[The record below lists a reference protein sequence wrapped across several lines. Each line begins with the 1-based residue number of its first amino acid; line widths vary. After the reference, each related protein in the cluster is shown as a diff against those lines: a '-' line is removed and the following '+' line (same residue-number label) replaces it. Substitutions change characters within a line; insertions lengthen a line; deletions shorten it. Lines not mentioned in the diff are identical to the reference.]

1 MLRTK
6 SNSQGF
12 TLIAALLMLTLMS
25 AASIGLFM
33 MVNTEA
39 ASGGHDLQNAVAYR
53 KAEGGIEHMT
63 SDLAD
68 LFTNI
73 QNPSVT
79 TIQNLTSNNPDPK
92 TYVDYSFTPNVDSKG
107 KPVTNWTTV
116 PSGTFQGLY
125 SQSLDVNLLATAQTS
140 FGDQASIMRTVQL
153 DMIPVFQ
160 FGVFSEPD
168 LAFVNNPTF
177 DFAGRVHTNGDLYLD
192 AAQGATVTFHDK
204 LEAYGNV
211 IREVW
216 PNGVTANGSKGTID
230 IPTASKGCDA
240 TTSPKACLAMTA
252 TSGSVIG
259 LPPIPSSTQQ
269 TLGQNTSPAWTFTSK
284 TTYNGQI
291 TDGDWGNTTYGS
303 GALNLN
309 LPFVT
314 GSDIT
319 KGNQTA
325 LQHQILSPP
334 PVGEDPA
341 SALGQSR
348 LYNEAQI
355 RILLVDN
362 PAQLPGGA
370 ADPQNI
376 RLANT
381 GIYQYG
387 VPTTVSPSMPAA
399 SALLGAAHFYTTYFA
414 TATTGIPDPT
424 TCDHTDSTCDKP
436 PSPAKTYTPQSMSAD
451 WVYQPASPTSS
462 SWLTLVPNSG
472 SVNPTSV
479 NSPLIDMG
487 TQGVLLT
494 ATAAA
499 ANINPAMTCAPLGT
513 AAIPGGCLGY
523 PYYTVPDF
531 PSTYYKNPPNNP
543 AKNSTWNLIDG
554 YLRVEALESGSW
566 VGITQSWLQL
576 GIARGA
582 TPPTT
587 VGTNPVNPNAILIF
601 QEAADRSGNG
611 GAADALGVLPN
622 ISGGAAGVP
631 KQCANTGTVAR
642 PIYRCETAIPP
653 EIAADQ
659 IPTTQCTATNPMCA
673 YYGDGFAGTQAPSG
687 NWIKGGGAPS
697 ITMYNWYPVNFYD
710 KREGEPWDVLNAT
723 GASCTA
729 NGVMNAVEL
738 DVGNLNAWLATAAGK
753 LIDPGN
759 TNGYIVYFSD
769 RRGMLPNGGALTGEY
784 GFEDTINLANSGVPD
799 GKFEP
804 TPSNKTF
811 SPEDV
816 DEDGTLETLGA
827 DNVGLGFGVD
837 PAKTTKTVNTDILAG
852 STPNP
857 YLRFSCSVSA
867 RQNWVSGARHV
878 LRLVDGQ
885 LGQVPL
891 PGFTVGS
898 ENPVYVLGDYNS
910 ITSPTEDTTFNNFDP
925 TPSDP
930 VDETGKSNAAIVA
943 DAVTL
948 LSNNWMDWGQDAAGN
963 PVGSLSSPQDA
974 VWHNTAGAGA
984 AGAPT
989 AGKTAKTTSYRVSI
1003 ATGKSV
1009 NFQNAKGNPT
1019 TGGGSNF
1026 GIDGGVGNFLRL
1038 LEDWCSNGSSCG
1050 TQQTLYYSGSM
1061 VNLFYSEYAT
1071 GTFKCCDIVYNPPV
1085 RRFMFDNDL
1094 STPAGLPPGT
1104 PTFRDVDNLS
1114 YRQIFTQRT
1123 NADR

>member
-1 MLRTK
+1 MGRTK
-6 SNSQGF
+6 SNSKGF
-12 TLIAALLMLTLMS
+12 TLIAALLMLSLMS
-25 AASIGLFM
+25 AAAIGLFM

-73 QNPSVT
+73 QNPSVAS
-79 TIQNLTSNNPDPK
+79 IQALTNNNPDPK
-92 TYVDYSFTPNVDSKG
+92 TYVDYSFSPNVDPVTG
-107 KPVTNWTTV
+107 KPITNWTIV

-125 SQSLDVNLLATAQTS
+125 SQSLDVNLLSTAQTPL
-140 FGDQASIMRTVQL
+140 GDQASIMRTVQL

-192 AAQGATVTFHDK
+192 AASGATVTFHDK

-211 IREVW
+211 IREIW
-216 PNGVTANGSKGTID
+216 PNGVAANGSKGTID
-230 IPTASKGCDA
+230 IPTASAGCDA
-240 TTSPKACLAMTA
+240 STVPKACLAMVS
-252 TSGSVIG
+252 TSGSVVG
-259 LPPIPSSTQQ
+259 LPPVPSSTQQ
-269 TLGQNTSPAWTFTSK
+269 TLDQNASPKWTVTSK
-284 TTYNGQI
+284 TTYNGYI

-309 LPFVT
+309 LPFVS
-314 GSDIT
+314 GSNIT
-319 KGNQTA
+319 AGNQTA

-334 PVGEDPA
+334 PVGEDPT

-362 PAQLPGGA
+362 PNQILDNPGNSDG
-370 ADPQNI
+370 QTI
-376 RLANT
+376 RLANV
-381 GIYQYG
+381 GSYAYG
-387 VPTTVSPSMPAA
+387 VPTGVSASMPAA
-399 SALLGAAHFYTTYFA
+399 TTLLGAGHFYTTYFA
-414 TATTGIPDPT
+414 TASTGLPDPT
-424 TCDHTDSTCDKP
+424 TCDHTDSTCDTGL
-436 PSPAKTYTPQSMSAD
+436 KTYTPKTMSAD
-451 WVYQPASPTSS
+451 WLYQVATPLSS
-462 SWLTLVPNSG
+462 SYLTLVPNSG
-472 SVNPTSV
+472 AVAATSI
-479 NSPLIDMG
+479 NAPMIDMG
-487 TQGVLLT
+487 TQGTLLT
-494 ATAAA
+494 GTTAAA
-499 ANINPAMTCAPLGT
+499 AINATSCANQGGATIPTCNT
-513 AAIPGGCLGY
+513 AATGLY
-523 PYYTVPDF
+523 PYYVPPDF
-531 PSTYYKNPPNNP
+531 PSPYYKVPPHSP
-543 AKNSTWNLIDG
+543 AVNSTWNLIDG
-554 YLRVEALESGSW
+554 YLRVEALESGAW
-566 VGITQSWLQL
+566 VGITQQWLQL
-576 GIARGA
+576 GFARGA

-587 VGTNPVNPNAILIF
+587 TGTNPVNPNAILIF

-611 GAADALGVLPN
+611 GNADALGAVPN

-631 KQCANTGTVAR
+631 QQCLNTGTKTS
-642 PIYRCETAIPP
+642 PKYKCETSIPP

-659 IPTTQCTATNPMCA
+659 IPTTQCTSTNPMCA
-673 YYGDGFAGTQAPSG
+673 YYGDGYAGTQAASG
-687 NWIKGGGAPS
+687 NNALGSGPPS
-697 ITMYNWYPVNFYD
+697 ITMYNWYPINFYD

-723 GASCTA
+723 STTCTA

-738 DVGNLNAWLATAAGK
+738 DVGNLNAWLSTASGK
-753 LIDPGN
+753 LIDPTD

-769 RRGMLPNGGALTGEY
+769 RRGMLVTSAATAGEY

-804 TPSNKTF
+804 TPANKTF

-816 DEDGTLETLGA
+816 DEDGTLETYGA

-837 PAKTTKTVNTDILAG
+837 PAKTTKTVNADILAG

-857 YLRFSCSVSA
+857 YLRFSCSASA

-878 LRLVDGQ
+878 LRLVDGK

-898 ENPVYVLGDYNS
+898 ENPVYVQGDYNS
-910 ITSPTEDTTFNNFDP
+910 QTTPSEDTTFNNFSGGTSTDMAN
-925 TPSDP
+925 
-930 VDETGKSNAAIVA
+930 KSNASIVA

-948 LSNNWMDWGQDAAGN
+948 LSNNWMDWGMDSSGN
-963 PVGSLSSPQDA
+963 PVGSFSSPQDSI
-974 VWHNTAGAGA
+974 WHNTAGSGGA
-984 AGAPT
+984 TAAT
-989 AGKTAKTTSYRVSI
+989 AGKTATTTSYRVSI
-1003 ATGKSV
+1003 ATGKTV
-1009 NFQNAKGNPT
+1009 NFQNTKSSPNA
-1019 TGGGSNF
+1019 NF

-1038 LEDWCSNGSSCG
+1038 LEDWCSNGSGCT
-1050 TQQTLYYSGSM
+1050 TQQSLYYSGSM

-1085 RRFMFDNDL
+1085 RRYMFDNDL

-1123 NADR
+1123 NASN